1 MKKEQEMHE
10 KYLSMIYK
18 CSYQILAAA
27 TIAFNTSAIS
37 VTEGTNTNVCV
48 ELKPVNNTSEVGCD
62 LTISLSAMEGK
73 AGVNVILLLC
83 L

>member
-1 MKKEQEMHE
+1 M
-10 KYLSMIYK
+10 
-18 CSYQILAAA
+18 YQYFAAA
-27 TIAFNTSAIS
+27 TIAFNTSAIP
-37 VTEGTNTNVCV
+37 VAEGTITSVCL
-48 ELKPVNNTSEVGCD
+48 ELKSVDNTSQVGCD